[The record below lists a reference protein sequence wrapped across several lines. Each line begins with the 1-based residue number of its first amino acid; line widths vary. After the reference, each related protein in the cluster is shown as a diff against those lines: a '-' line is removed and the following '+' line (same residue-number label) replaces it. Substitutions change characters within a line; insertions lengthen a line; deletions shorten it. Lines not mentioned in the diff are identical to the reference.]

1 MKNNNGYHK
10 KTWLQRLISLIV
22 IVLIIYAGLSVS
34 KYLMK
39 TRKKISR
46 KKPKKMVTYVETVKG
61 RIVDT
66 NYIIYSFGNIYP
78 AKSVTIYPE
87 VSGKI
92 KYINDKLLE
101 GNYLKANELIAK
113 IDDRDYLLN
122 LKIKEANL
130 NALYEDLKIELGK
143 QKSAEK
149 ELKAA
154 KNIIK
159 NIDNESLYLI
169 LRKPYIN
176 KLKENIEI
184 AKADLEL
191 AKLKLERT
199 KIRSPFNAFVLKKY
213 VDEGSYVTQGTK
225 IADLIY
231 ADEFYLIALFPISE
245 LKWLDLK
252 VVNFAK
258 IIFDDGTV
266 INGKIKSI
274 EKAVDEKG
282 LMVKAIISIKPE
294 LEKLSPVMIHNY
306 ANVEIFGKTLPKILM
321 FPRTALKE
329 NNIVWINKDGKL
341 LIKKIDVVFKN
352 KDYVFTYDLSENDKI
367 IVSNIA
373 APVENMP
380 LKEVGKE
387 SE

>member
-22 IVLIIYAGLSVS
+22 IILIIYAGLSMS

-39 TRKKISR
+39 TKKKVSR
-46 KKPKKMVTYVETVKG
+46 KKPSKIVTYVETTQGKVVN
-61 RIVDT
+61 I
-66 NYIIYSFGNIYP
+66 NYTIYSFGNIYP

-92 KYINDKLLE
+92 KYINNRLLE

-113 IDDRDYLLN
+113 IDDSDYLLN
-122 LKIKEANL
+122 LKIKEASL
-130 NALYEDLKIELGK
+130 KALYEDLKIEIGK

-154 KNIIK
+154 RGVIR

-199 KIRSPFNAFVLKKY
+199 KIKSPFNAFVLKKY
-213 VDEGSYVTQGTK
+213 VDEGTYVTQGTK
-225 IADLIY
+225 IVDLIY

-252 VVNFAK
+252 TINFAK

-266 INGKIKSI
+266 IKGKIKSI

-282 LMVKAIISIKPE
+282 LMVKAIISIKP
-294 LEKLSPVMIHNY
+294 KQNDLSPVMIHNY
-306 ANVEIFGKTLPKILM
+306 ANVEIFGKKLTKILK
-321 FPRTALKE
+321 FPRTALRE
-329 NNIVWINKDGKL
+329 NNIVWINKNGKL
-341 LIKKIDVVFKN
+341 VIKKIHVVFKN
-352 KDYVFTYDLSENDKI
+352 KNYVYTYDLSKNDKI
-367 IVSNIA
+367 IISNIA

-380 LKEVGKE
+380 LKEVGME